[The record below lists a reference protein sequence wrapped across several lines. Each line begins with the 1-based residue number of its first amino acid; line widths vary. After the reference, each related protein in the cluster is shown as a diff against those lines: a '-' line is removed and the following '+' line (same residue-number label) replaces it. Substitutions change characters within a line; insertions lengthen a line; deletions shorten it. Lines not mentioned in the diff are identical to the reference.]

1 LIDEDGNQLGVI
13 PTSEA
18 LAIAQEKG
26 FDLVEVAP
34 NNRPPVCRVMD
45 YGKYLYQQS
54 KRQRES
60 KKTQTVKRVKEI
72 KIRAK
77 IEKHDLDFKIKHIK
91 DFLAKTYKVRITIV
105 FRGREI
111 THMELGRDLINKVI
125 SELAEEAAVESP
137 PKVEGRV
144 LTAILAPPSR
154 KPSKKQKNNTP

>member
-1 LIDEDGNQLGVI
+1 
-13 PTSEA
+13 
-18 LAIAQEKG
+18 
-26 FDLVEVAP
+26 
-34 NNRPPVCRVMD
+34 MD

-60 KKTQTVKRVKEI
+60 KKTHALKRVKEI

-91 DFLAKTYKVRITIV
+91 NFLVKNFKVRITVV

-111 THMELGRDLINKVI
+111 THMELGRELIGRVI
-125 SELAEEAAVESP
+125 GELEGEATVESP

-144 LTAILAPPSR
+144 LTAILAPATK
-154 KPSKKQKNNTP
+154 KPNKKTEE

>member
-1 LIDEDGNQLGVI
+1 MIDEDGNQLGVI

-77 IEKHDLDFKIKHIK
+77 IEKHDLDFKIKHVK
-91 DFLAKTYKVRITIV
+91 DFLAKNYKVRITIV

-111 THMELGRDLINKVI
+111 THMELGRELINKVI
-125 SELAEEAAVESP
+125 SELTEEATVESP
-137 PKVEGRV
+137 PKIEGRV
-144 LTAILAPPSR
+144 LTAILAPPTR
-154 KPSKKQKNNTP
+154 KTSKKQKNNTP